1 MVVNGISEKIILTDC
16 DGVLLDWCVAFN
28 QWMAFKGYVLKNSME
43 YDVVNKYQITEPE
56 KRKLT
61 SEFNSSAWMGYLTPY
76 KDAVKYVKKLH
87 EEHGYVFHVI
97 TSLSN
102 DKFAQ
107 KLRISN
113 LENIFGKNIFDD
125 YTFLNTGS
133 DKDQALK
140 MWKGSECYW
149 IEDKWDNAVQG
160 LVFGLK
166 SILISDVSRNFK
178 SEVKTWKEIY
188 EMIT

>member
-28 QWMAFKGYVLKNSME
+28 QWMTFKGYVLKNSME

-113 LENIFGKNIFDD
+113 LENIFGKKYKN
-125 YTFLNTGS
+125 Y
-133 DKDQALK
+133 KK
-140 MWKGSECYW
+140 KVRRW
-149 IEDKWDNAVQG
+149 I
-160 LVFGLK
+160 
-166 SILISDVSRNFK
+166 
-178 SEVKTWKEIY
+178 
-188 EMIT
+188 